1 MIPKKIFHSTT
12 FSVQL
17 TFIAGQSL
25 EISSSYST
33 ILWIRLHLLV
43 EIMKLET
50 VTDLLQL
57 DKVFS
62 IKPLQQLFQTYQEQN
77 IRENFKFSLK

>member
-77 IRENFKFSLK
+77 IRENFKFSLR

>member
-1 MIPKKIFHSTT
+1 
-12 FSVQL
+12 
-17 TFIAGQSL
+17 
-25 EISSSYST
+25 
-33 ILWIRLHLLV
+33 
-43 EIMKLET
+43 MKLET

-77 IRENFKFSLK
+77 IRENF

>member
-1 MIPKKIFHSTT
+1 MIPKQIFHSTT

-77 IRENFKFSLK
+77 IRENFKFSLR